1 MKFSLFMTLLEFVPE
16 KIRLTHK
23 ETLLGDYNGKEFFW
37 SNVEVQNMEIE
48 VIEVTHFDKKVI
60 LEVIK

>member
-16 KIRLTHK
+16 RIRLIYK
-23 ETLLGDYNGKEFFW
+23 DNLMGDYNGKEFFC
-37 SNVEVQNMEIE
+37 SDREVQNMEIE
-48 VIEVTHFDKKVI
+48 VIEISHFDKKVI

>member
-16 KIRLTHK
+16 KIRLVNK
-23 ETLLGDYNGKEFFW
+23 KNVLGDYNGKESFW
-37 SNVEVQNMEIE
+37 SKEEIQNMEVNILE
-48 VIEVTHFDKKVI
+48 VNHFDKEVI